1 MIELLEMNFDI
12 EEEHYFI
19 TLNGIN
25 AEVTIES
32 DAEFKEIKFKNALL
46 DGSGKHT
53 VELIK
58 GKFSLVLCHLDDN
71 QEIGFKFKYRTIFRV
86 STSLRLVRIPTLETL
101 LMNMSCILFNNHN
114 KGLFKVSSDK
124 GGDAVQS

>member
-1 MIELLEMNFDI
+1 MKSRFFYRNVSEMNFDI

-25 AEVTIES
+25 AEVTI
-32 DAEFKEIKFKNALL
+32 DNDTEFKEIKFKNALL

-71 QEIGFKFKYRTIFRV
+71 QEIGLKLKLDENIFL
-86 STSLRLVRIPTLETL
+86 TNE
-101 LMNMSCILFNNHN
+101 F
-114 KGLFKVSSDK
+114 
-124 GGDAVQS
+124 

>member
-32 DAEFKEIKFKNALL
+32 DAEFKEIKFK
-46 DGSGKHT
+46 
-53 VELIK
+53 
-58 GKFSLVLCHLDDN
+58 
-71 QEIGFKFKYRTIFRV
+71 
-86 STSLRLVRIPTLETL
+86 
-101 LMNMSCILFNNHN
+101 
-114 KGLFKVSSDK
+114 
-124 GGDAVQS
+124 

>member
-1 MIELLEMNFDI
+1 MNFDI

-46 DGSGKHT
+46 DGNGKHT

-71 QEIGFKFKYRTIFRV
+71 QEIGLKFKQGIIFRA
-86 STSLRLVRIPTLETL
+86 SDYILVKLP
-101 LMNMSCILFNNHN
+101 CIIYNHN
-114 KGLFKVSSDK
+114 EGLFKVPCDK
-124 GGDAVQS
+124 GGDTV